1 MINYFRTDNELAAA
15 LKERNIHCALL
26 I

>member
-15 LKERNIHCALL
+15 LKERNMHC
-26 I
+26 